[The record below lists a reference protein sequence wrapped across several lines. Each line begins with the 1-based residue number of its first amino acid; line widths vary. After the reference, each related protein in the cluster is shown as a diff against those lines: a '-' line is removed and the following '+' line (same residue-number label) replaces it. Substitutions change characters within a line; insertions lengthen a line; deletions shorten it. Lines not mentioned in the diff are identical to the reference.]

1 MAKLFTSRLLLT
13 SNADLL
19 SYLKQHPRLYNLIAN
34 GEYIMN
40 YDKLD
45 SLENN
50 FVNTGKYAIIINT
63 LHSSTPPEITG
74 HWVVLLI
81 EITQQNRYC
90 MFVDSLANNYKQ
102 HKDLATKINLFCN
115 IHKLN
120 LHLWKA
126 RTQKN
131 NSSNCG
137 FQIVFFLFHFNK
149 HGIKGMYRLQ
159 SMLQQYSLTTREYY
173 ILKRAHKIC
182 K

>member
-63 LHSSTPPEITG
+63 LHSSTPQSSISLPDKHPTPFLSNGIFLF
-74 HWVVLLI
+74 WVRSI
-81 EITQQNRYC
+81 EILG
-90 MFVDSLANNYKQ
+90 F
-102 HKDLATKINLFCN
+102 
-115 IHKLN
+115 LN
-120 LHLWKA
+120 
-126 RTQKN
+126 
-131 NSSNCG
+131 
-137 FQIVFFLFHFNK
+137 
-149 HGIKGMYRLQ
+149 
-159 SMLQQYSLTTREYY
+159 
-173 ILKRAHKIC
+173 
-182 K
+182 

>member
-1 MAKLFTSRLLLT
+1 MDKLFTSKLLLT

-19 SYLKQHPRLYNLIAN
+19 SYLKQHPQLYNLIAN
-34 GEYIMN
+34 GKYIFN
-40 YDKLD
+40 YDKLNTLD
-45 SLENN
+45 NN
-50 FVNTGKYAIIINT
+50 FVNNGKYAIIINT

-74 HWVVLLI
+74 HWVVLLV
-81 EITQQNRYC
+81 EINPHNRNC
-90 MFVDSLANNYKQ
+90 MFVDSLASNYRQ
-102 HKDLATKINLFCN
+102 HQDLASKVDLFCN

-120 LHLWKA
+120 LHLWKT

-149 HGIKGMYRLQ
+149 HGTKGMYRLQ
-159 SMLQQYSLTTREYY
+159 SMLQQYSLTTKEYY
-173 ILKRAHKIC
+173 ILKKAYNIC